1 MLRLFRL
8 YAFAKAEALC
18 STVFRYA
25 GAPIATRAA
34 FFFHY
39 IYLEI
44 PLFPS
49 ILCTIAV
56 FSLNGE
62 YVVRPLLPD
71 GVFLPCDHGLY
82 FLHQLM

>member
-8 YAFAKAEALC
+8 YAFVKAEALR
-18 STVFRYA
+18 STVLRYA
-25 GAPIATRAA
+25 GAPIATCVS
-34 FFFHY
+34 FFSHY
-39 IYLEI
+39 IYLEM

-49 ILCTIAV
+49 IMCTIAV
-56 FSLNGE
+56 FSLYGE